1 MIQLQWNA
9 LNRWRSQKMSYKQML
24 VSKKLWICYAHWAG
38 IQEKWVTLSGVW
50 KANGSTE
57 NWTVDIVWIII
68 VLETRFT
75 QTTGWDEF
83 LRWDVLLWVVVDV
96 QTTPNSGKG
105 FCRDAFLF
113 VLSYSVLNHVE
124 LMAYFLILIN
134 WVRISSSVVGGVVG
148 GAISHGPHFSKLKGQ
163 TSKPPN
169 DNHHA
174 WCVYCISK
182 GRLSLLS
189 SIMLLLS
196 NESFVCQ
203 ISEFPLFLFRFFV
216 REEMSHYSRCTQ
228 KLSCWDKAFE
238 MSKSWQVKYPDVFQ
252 VINSL
257 C

>member
-1 MIQLQWNA
+1 MHTELEYKKSES
-9 LNRWRSQKMSYKQML
+9 RSVVCERRMD
-24 VSKKLWICYAHWAG
+24 
-38 IQEKWVTLSGVW
+38 
-50 KANGSTE
+50 TE
-57 NWTVDIVWIII
+57 NWTLDIVWSII
-68 VLETRFT
+68 VLETCFT
-75 QTTGWDEF
+75 QTARWDEF
-83 LRWDVLLWVVVDV
+83 VWVFYVLLWVVVYV

-113 VLSYSVLNHVE
+113 VLSYSVLNLVE
-124 LMAYFLILIN
+124 CMAYFLILIN

-196 NESFVCQ
+196 NESFVCH
-203 ISEFPLFLFRFFV
+203 ISEFPLFLSRFFCSLRNV
-216 REEMSHYSRCTQ
+216 TLF
-228 KLSCWDKAFE
+228 KLHAEAF
-238 MSKSWQVKYPDVFQ
+238 M
-252 VINSL
+252 L
-257 C
+257 R

>member
-24 VSKKLWICYAHWAG
+24 VYKKLWICYAHWAG

-57 NWTVDIVWIII
+57 NWTLDIVWSII

-75 QTTGWDEF
+75 QTARWDEF
-83 LRWDVLLWVVVDV
+83 VWVFYYVLLWVVVDV

-113 VLSYSVLNHVE
+113 VLSYSVLNLVE
-124 LMAYFLILIN
+124 CMAYFLILIN
-134 WVRISSSVVGGVVG
+134 WVRISSSVVGGDVG

-203 ISEFPLFLFRFFV
+203 ISEFPLFLSRFFCSLRNV
-216 REEMSHYSRCTQ
+216 TLFTLHAE
-228 KLSCWDKAFE
+228 AF
-238 MSKSWQVKYPDVFQ
+238 M
-252 VINSL
+252 L
-257 C
+257 R